1 MNERSPF
8 LGKLV
13 LEDIFDKSATNDV
26 IWISEEINY
35 IIQKSQD
42 RGVSANVLF
51 TIFSFYAQNSMD
63 DIREESKKRAA
74 ERLAQEEKM
83 KKEAEDE
90 MKGESSAS

>member
-26 IWISEEINY
+26 VWISEEINY

-51 TIFSFYAQNSMD
+51 TIFSFYAQNAMD
-63 DIREESKKRAA
+63 DIREDAKKRIA
-74 ERLAQEEKM
+74 ERLVQDEKM
-83 KKEAEDE
+83 RKEAET
-90 MKGESSAS
+90 KGESSES